1 MNMKRIVENY
11 KRVDRA
17 TYGLAELLVVGGIS
31 SAVAISLYCVLAGI
45 AWCLLQIINYVF

>member
-17 TYGLAELLVVGGIS
+17 TYGLAELLVVGSIS
-31 SAVAISLYCVLAGI
+31 SVVAISLYCVLAGI
-45 AWCLLQIINYVF
+45 VWCGLQVIDIFF